1 MSTRSKAAVILASA
15 GVLIAGWQIGTANGQ
30 TVDSA
35 SSTTTDTSNDTTGS
49 TGSTSSGSSSSTQTG
64 SSSGSSS
71 TSSGTST
78 AGSSSSSSSSGS
90 SSGVSGTF
98 TGDTATNQYG
108 EYTVTVTLANGV
120 ITDVQAQTSVY
131 EQHSQ
136 RYVQTAVPILRQEV
150 IAANSADV
158 NLVSGATFTSESYL
172 SSLQSALDKAGR

>member
-1 MSTRSKAAVILASA
+1 MSTRSKTAVILASA

-30 TVDSA
+30 TVDN
-35 SSTTTDTSNDTTGS
+35 STSTTDTSSATNDT
-49 TGSTSSGSSSSTQTG
+49 TGSTSSGSSSTETG

-78 AGSSSSSSSSGS
+78 SGGSSSSS

-98 TGDTATNQYG
+98 TGATATNQYG
-108 EYTVTVTLANGV
+108 EYTVTVTLESGV

-136 RYVQTAVPILRQEV
+136 RYVQTAVPILREEV

-172 SSLQSALDKAGR
+172 TSLQSALDKAGR